1 MTDQQDQQVNN
12 LPSEVQGLPES
23 AQQIFQAAYKSAQED
38 GMDQEAASKVAWN
51 TIKSE
56 YRQGEDGTWERTP
69 EMINEDNS
77 NPVTRAAVQSGGN

>member
-1 MTDQQDQQVNN
+1 MTEQPDQQVNN
-12 LPSEVQGLPES
+12 LPSEVQALPEA
-23 AQQIFQAAYKSAQED
+23 AQQIFQAAFKSAQED
-38 GMDQEAASKVAWN
+38 GMDEESARKVAWN

-56 YRQGEDGTWERTP
+56 YRQGENGEWERTP